1 MTYRLKITRTN
12 GREYAAIVEDLYD
25 PKRRGSVPRT
35 LKAYGDLVK
44 LRLSNSKIDEQI
56 QEELNRLNADSQMAE
71 KLWTKRYSSQ
81 LGSDLDYEAMKT
93 LDIGGLFYQKIWESL
108 GLSNWL
114 SQAKRN
120 TRGKISFD
128 LNLAA
133 FLLAS
138 GRILNPQSKK
148 RTFLGTSDSIIDFSD
163 LTLQNLYDTLSFLAS
178 RKDTLISN
186 INKQIKSIFDRVQTI
201 AFYDCTTFYFES
213 FDSDELRARGMS
225 KDNKTNEVQV
235 VMGLLIDAD
244 GIPINYQLFRGNT
257 SEMHTMIEVVKAYK
271 EQAGLEGITVVA
283 DRGLNSGFNL
293 KQLRADKFHYIVAQ
307 SIHRLNARLRA
318 RVFDENWD
326 EVWSSSESDDIFK
339 IKRIKEAS
347 QEGLDNEIIVTW
359 SKKRAAHDLKVL
371 EERYSKCKEMLEKG
385 DSAVDASFKHGSRQF
400 LVRNKQKNTKAKA
413 FKLNE
418 TLYERRVK
426 EAGFYALVSSKKDS
440 SSSEIYGDLRQLW
453 KIESCFRVL
462 KSNLDAR
469 PVFVWTPEHI
479 RGHFVICYLALV
491 MQQISHLIAE
501 RKGLCYS
508 SQEIIEVLQGA
519 KVLAVDQKSST
530 KTLYLRVPPGGDK
543 QANRIAREKVDSLL
557 ALVGIPK
564 IDAYETRASLGKKA
578 ALGQR
583 FKLRN

>member
-35 LKAYGDLVK
+35 LKTYGNLVK
-44 LRLSNSKIDEQI
+44 LRLSNPKIDEQI
-56 QEELNRLNADSQMAE
+56 QEELNRLNTDKQIAE
-71 KLWTKRYSSQ
+71 KLWTERYTTQ
-81 LGSDLDYEAMKT
+81 IGSDLDYEAMKA
-93 LDIGGLFYQKIWESL
+93 LDIGGLFYQKLWDRL
-108 GLSNWL
+108 GLSNWF

-120 TRGKISFD
+120 TRGKIQFD
-128 LNLAA
+128 LNQSA

-138 GRILNPQSKK
+138 GRILRPQSKK
-148 RTFLGTSDSIIDFSD
+148 RTFLGASDSIIDFSK
-163 LTLQNLYDTLSFLAS
+163 LNLQNLYDTLSFLAS
-178 RKDTLISN
+178 RKDTLIN
-186 INKQIKSIFDRVQTI
+186 HLNKQIKEVFDRVQTI

-257 SEMHTMIEVVKAYK
+257 SEMNTMIEVVKAYRK
-271 EQAGLEGITVVA
+271 EAGLGDITIVA
-283 DRGLNSGFNL
+283 DRGLNSSLNL
-293 KQLRADKFHYIVAQ
+293 KQLRAEQFHYIVAQ
-307 SIHRLNARLRA
+307 SIHRLSAQCRA
-318 RVFDENWD
+318 RVFDDNWD
-326 EVWSSSESDDIFK
+326 EVWTSSEGDDIFK
-339 IKRIKEAS
+339 IKRIRQPS

-371 EERYSKCKEMLEKG
+371 EERYSKSKEMLAKG
-385 DSAVDASFKHGSRQF
+385 DSAIDASFKHGTRQF
-400 LVRNKQKNTKAKA
+400 LVRNKEKNSKEKS

-418 TLYERRVK
+418 SLYERRVK
-426 EAGFYALVSSKKDS
+426 EAGFYALVSSKKQS
-440 SSSEIYGDLRQLW
+440 SSSDLYGDLRQLW
-453 KIESCFRVL
+453 RIENCFRVL

-469 PVFVWTPEHI
+469 PVFVWTPDHI

-491 MQQISHLIAE
+491 MERIGHLMVE
-501 RKGLCYS
+501 RKGLPYS
-508 SQEIIEVLQGA
+508 PQEIIEVLQEA
-519 KVLAVDQKSST
+519 KVLAMEQKTPS
-530 KTLYLRVPPGGDK
+530 KTLYLRIPPGGDE

-564 IDAYETRASLGKKA
+564 IDAYETRASLAKKI